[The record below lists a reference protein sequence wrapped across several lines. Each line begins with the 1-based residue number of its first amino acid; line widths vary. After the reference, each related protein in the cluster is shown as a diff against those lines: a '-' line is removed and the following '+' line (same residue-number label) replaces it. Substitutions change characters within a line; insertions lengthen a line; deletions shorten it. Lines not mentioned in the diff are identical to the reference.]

1 MPKQVGI
8 RKFAG
13 KIGEEVGYYSQNGG
27 WVTRTQNPAMS
38 ERVKTDP
45 AFANTRY
52 NAAEFGAAGNLA
64 GVLVSSVT
72 QRWRYMLNPIA
83 TGLLCKDILGFMKLN
98 ATSPWGQRELES
110 THYEEVQSAYNTY
123 SKNEMLPEIVNGLET
138 ASIDTSLHSV
148 VFPGEQSID
157 LTADSANRLAAQGAE
172 GYMCQVWYMSAGV
185 PEYDASLGK
194 FTKSTRLGLRLMTRS
209 DDEVAEGSTLMVD
222 SFAVPS
228 SRGVYYNPTNQ
239 EGEMRGVLV
248 MFLPY
253 KVIGNTKYVLQ
264 ELCSAYWK
272 SIPVQA

>member
-72 QRWRYMLNPIA
+72 QRWRYMLNSIA

-110 THYEEVQSAYNTY
+110 AHYDEVQSAYNTY
-123 SKNEMLPEIVNGLET
+123 SKNEMLPEVSSGIEATYVDNSEHSVIVNGSDGIQLSADSVGRLT
-138 ASIDTSLHSV
+138 AS
-148 VFPGEQSID
+148 
-157 LTADSANRLAAQGAE
+157 GAE
-172 GYMCQVWYMSAGV
+172 GVIVDTFYMSAIV
-185 PEYDASLGK
+185 PQYDGSLGK
-194 FTKSTRLGLRLMTRS
+194 FTKSTRVGLRQMQHT
-209 DDEVAEGSTLMVD
+209 DAELTAGELIVNADM
-222 SFAVPS
+222 AVPQ

-239 EGEMRGVLV
+239 EGEMRGLLVLV
-248 MFLPY
+248 LPY

-272 SIPVQA
+272 SVPTQE

>member
-27 WVTRTQNPAMS
+27 WVTRSQNPAMS
-38 ERVKTDP
+38 ERVKNDP

-52 NAAEFGAAGNLA
+52 NAAEFGAAGSLA

-110 THYEEVQSAYNTY
+110 AHYEEVQSAYNTY
-123 SKNEMLPEIVNGLET
+123 SKNEMLPEIVSALESAQVLDSTHRVSVNGGLDVDMSADT
-138 ASIDTSLHSV
+138 AS
-148 VFPGEQSID
+148 
-157 LTADSANRLAAQGAE
+157 RLLSQGAE
-172 GYMCQVWYMSAGV
+172 GCITTVLYLAARV
-185 PEYDASLGK
+185 PKFDPSVGK
-194 FTKSTRLGLRLMTRS
+194 FVKPTRIAMRTMF
-209 DDEVAEGSTLMVD
+209 VVD
-222 SFAVPS
+222 SEIEEGAAVLEKEFDVLS

-239 EGEMRGVLV
+239 EGEMRGLLV
-248 MFLPY
+248 IVTPY
-253 KVIGNTKYVLQ
+253 KVIGNTKYILQ

-272 SIPVQA
+272 SIPMQA

>member
-72 QRWRYMLNPIA
+72 QRWRYILNPIT

-98 ATSPWGQRELES
+98 VTSPWGQRKLES
-110 THYEEVQSAYNTY
+110 AHYEEVQSAYNAY
-123 SKNEMLPEIVNGLET
+123 SKNEMFPEVVSGLE
-138 ASIDTSLHSV
+138 AAQVNTSTHVLS
-148 VFPGEQSID
+148 FPEVDDIALS
-157 LTADSANRLAAQGAE
+157 ADSAARLIAQGAE
-172 GYMCQVWYMSAGV
+172 GIITTSYYMAAIV
-185 PEYDASLGK
+185 PQFDTSLGK
-194 FTKSTRLGLRLMTRS
+194 FTKSTRLAVRQMS
-209 DDEVAEGSTLMVD
+209 VADNEVAEGETLLPG
-222 SFAVPS
+222 SINILS

-239 EGEMRGVLV
+239 EGEMRGLLV
-248 MFLPY
+248 VTMPY

-272 SIPVQA
+272 SIPVQQ

>member
-1 MPKQVGI
+1 MPKQVGV

-110 THYEEVQSAYNTY
+110 AHYEEVQGAYNTY
-123 SKNEMLPEIVNGLET
+123 SKNEMLPEIIGGL
-138 ASIDTSLHSV
+138 ANSSVDTTGHMV
-148 VFPGEQSID
+148 VINNSQPIKLS
-157 LTADSANRLAAQGAE
+157 ADSANLLTAQGAE
-172 GYMCQVWYMSAGV
+172 GIITEVYYMAALV
-185 PEYDASLGK
+185 PSYDASLGK
-194 FTKSTRLGLRLMTRS
+194 FVKATRIALRQMS
-209 DDEVAEGSTLMVD
+209 KEDEEITEGADLVGD
-222 SFAVPS
+222 ELPVLS

-239 EGEMRGVLV
+239 EGEMRGLLILS
-248 MFLPY
+248 LPY
-253 KVIGNTKYVLQ
+253 KVVGNTKYILQ

-272 SIPVQA
+272 SIPTQA

>member
-38 ERVKTDP
+38 DRVKNDP
-45 AFANTRY
+45 SFANTRY

-110 THYEEVQSAYNTY
+110 AHYEEVQSAYNTY
-123 SKNEMLPEIVNGLET
+123 SKNEMLPEIVSALEGTSVNSTTHKIVTPNDSEVTMSEDT
-138 ASIDTSLHSV
+138 AAFLMSQGVDGVITSSYYMAASV
-148 VFPGEQSID
+148 PTFDP
-157 LTADSANRLAAQGAE
+157 
-172 GYMCQVWYMSAGV
+172 
-185 PEYDASLGK
+185 SLGK
-194 FTKSTRLGLRLMTRS
+194 FVKSTRIALRLMSVT
-209 DDEVAEGSTLMVD
+209 DGEAVEGEPLLSNNIN
-222 SFAVPS
+222 VPS

-239 EGEMRGVLV
+239 EGEMRGMLV
-248 MFLPY
+248 VVTPY
-253 KVIGNTKYVLQ
+253 KVIGNTKYILQ

>member
-64 GVLVSSVT
+64 GVLVSSVSF
-72 QRWRYMLNPIA
+72 RWRYMLNPIA

-110 THYEEVQSAYNTY
+110 AHYEEVQSAYNTY
-123 SKNEMLPEIVNGLET
+123 SKNEMLPEVVSSLEG
-138 ASIDTSLHSV
+138 ASVDTTEHLINMLDENDVELS
-148 VFPGEQSID
+148 
-157 LTADSANRLAAQGAE
+157 ADSAARLLGQGVEGIITQVYYMAAI
-172 GYMCQVWYMSAGV
+172 V

-194 FTKSTRLGLRLMTRS
+194 FTKSTRLALRLMSNTDS
-209 DDEVAEGSTLMVD
+209 EVAENALLISDGML
-222 SFAVPS
+222 VPS

-239 EGEMRGVLV
+239 EGEMRGLLVLT
-248 MFLPY
+248 LPY
-253 KVIGNTKYVLQ
+253 KVIGNTKYILQ

>member
-45 AFANTRY
+45 AFANTRN

-64 GVLVSSVT
+64 GVLVSSVS

-83 TGLLCKDILGFMKLN
+83 TGMLCKDILGFMKLN
-98 ATSPWGQRELES
+98 TTSPWGQRELES
-110 THYEEVQSAYNTY
+110 THYEEVQSAYNSY
-123 SKNEMLPEIVNGLET
+123 SKNEMLTEISSGLESSYIDDET
-138 ASIDTSLHSV
+138 HEVVTNASAGITLSV
-148 VFPGEQSID
+148 
-157 LTADSANRLAAQGAE
+157 DSSNRLLASGAD
-172 GYMCQVWYMSAGV
+172 GILTNVYYLSAKV
-185 PEYDASLGK
+185 PQFDSTLGK
-194 FTKSTRLGLRLMTRS
+194 FTKSLRVGLRQMS
-209 DDEVAEGSTLMVD
+209 SIDVEVAANAVVVDGSI
-222 SFAVPS
+222 SVPQ

-239 EGEMRGVLV
+239 EGELRGMLVLV
-248 MFLPY
+248 LPY
-253 KVIGNTKYVLQ
+253 KTIGGVKYTLQ

-272 SIPVQA
+272 SIPSQA